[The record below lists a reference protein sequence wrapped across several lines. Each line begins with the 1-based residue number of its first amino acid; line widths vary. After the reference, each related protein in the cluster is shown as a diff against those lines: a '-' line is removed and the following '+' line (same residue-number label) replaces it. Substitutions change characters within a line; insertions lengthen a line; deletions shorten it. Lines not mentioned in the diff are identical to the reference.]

1 MNVVNNRVANAS
13 TRINKKTNKRN
24 KLFKVLVNYSLNFGN
39 AEQTVYASSKFE
51 AEKLMREEV
60 NSWHQK
66 IDKLGTPMQDHLF
79 LELNDKQ
86 IVEIEEK

>member
-1 MNVVNNRVANAS
+1 MKVVNNRVANAS

-24 KLFKVLVNYSLNFGN
+24 KLFKVLVNYSLNFGH
-39 AEQTVYASSKFE
+39 AEKQVYASSKFE

>member
-1 MNVVNNRVANAS
+1 Q
-13 TRINKKTNKRN
+13 
-24 KLFKVLVNYSLNFGN
+24 
-39 AEQTVYASSKFE
+39 EVYASSKFE
-51 AEKLMREEV
+51 AEKIMREEV

-66 IDKLGTPMQDHLF
+66 IDKLGKRYQVHHF